1 MKDECRSWRYP
12 WMQLVCSWST
22 VVLGPS
28 YCGTNG
34 SQGYSSQKSLFGPP
48 RTCARLLFLAPD
60 GVIIQN
66 FLCWPLCHILSDIPV
81 TPCCS
86 YFLSLSLPLPSH
98 YVFPSGLLVLELSS
112 PPLINL
118 SALTGAT
125 RALLLER
132 HPEPLS
138 KACHA
143 CPSLCVHAF
152 IQGSAFLPVT
162 PENRMLHL

>member
-1 MKDECRSWRYP
+1 MEGSNDENECRSWRYP

-118 SALTGAT
+118 SALTEALPPEHFCMNAT
-125 RALLLER
+125 
-132 HPEPLS
+132 PDP
-138 KACHA
+138 
-143 CPSLCVHAF
+143 
-152 IQGSAFLPVT
+152 
-162 PENRMLHL
+162 